1 MLPYQP
7 DASRFKHFYRGVFA
21 QMILLGAL
29 SFVGP
34 ALADAITNLG
44 GGGLSSPYLANLV
57 NSFQYISGC
66 LMTLF
71 GGPVINKMGI
81 KKSCVVAAMGMPLV
95 GSSYY
100 SYARYGIIWYLVVA
114 QMIGGLTG
122 GFLYVAEATA
132 MLSYPQPEDRG
143 FYLGIWSAMRNSGSI
158 FGGVINFA
166 KNYNNSTTGGKSFPS
181 LFLHFDL
188 WLYHAQREPVLSKD
202 GLKPKLL
209 TSRRPYPECT
219 GLVWALNLTP
229 TRLVLRRN
237 GHRIRMSPLRSW
249 TQEFVALR
257 LLAQQK
263 KTWVLFI
270 PAFYS
275 FYHGGTLSSY
285 LSLHFSIRSRALT
298 SFIAPCVTVPSVV
311 AYGRYLLDLDQWS
324 QQRRAKIAVL
334 IWIVPQMI
342 SFIWIG
348 FENRRIDN
356 GIQILDYDQNLGEW
370 TFAVL
375 PFIILFISGCLTQL
389 SLYWIIG
396 ILSEN
401 ISATSQLGGLF
412 RAFEMAGQATSYALN
427 AQKGNG
433 VKISFYFNC
442 FLWLFTVPCM
452 IQLVQMV
459 PHGPSSRYEITDS
472 DEEIELN

>member
-1 MLPYQP
+1 MPL
-7 DASRFKHFYRGVFA
+7 S
-21 QMILLGAL
+21 LLSSL

-71 GGPVINKMGI
+71 GGPLINKMGI
-81 KKSCVVAAMGMPLV
+81 KKSCVIAAIGMPLV

-100 SYARYGIIWYLVVA
+100 SNAQYGIIWYLVVA
-114 QMIGGLTG
+114 QMIGGLTS

-158 FGGVINFA
+158 FGGAINIA
-166 KNYNNSTTGGKSFPS
+166 KNYNNSTTGGIAPS
-181 LFLHFDL
+181 TYFIFFLI
-188 WLYHAQREPVLSKD
+188 
-202 GLKPKLL
+202 
-209 TSRRPYPECT
+209 ECT

-229 TRLVLRRN
+229 TRLVRRRN
-237 GHRIRMSPLRSW
+237 GHRIRISPLRSW

-285 LSLHFSIRSRALT
+285 LALHFSIRSRALT

-324 QQRRAKIAVL
+324 QRRRAKIAVL

-342 SFIWIG
+342 CFTWIG
-348 FENRRIDN
+348 FENRRLGN
-356 GIQILDYDQNLGEW
+356 GIPVLDYYQLKWEKLLTLSLIPAQRNPGEW

-375 PFIILFISGCLTQL
+375 PFIILFIGGCLTQL

-401 ISATSQLGGLF
+401 ISVTSQLGGLF
-412 RAFEMAGQATSYALN
+412 RAFEMAGQATSYAMN

-433 VKISFYFNC
+433 EKISFYLNC
-442 FLWLFTVPCM
+442 FLLLLTVPCM
-452 IQLVQMV
+452 IKLVQMV
-459 PHGPSSRYEITDS
+459 PHNPPTRYEIIDS
-472 DEEIELN
+472 DEETELDEII

>member
-1 MLPYQP
+1 M
-7 DASRFKHFYRGVFA
+7 
-21 QMILLGAL
+21 

-166 KNYNNSTTGGKSFPS
+166 KNYNNSTTGGIAPS
-181 LFLHFDL
+181 TYFIFFLI
-188 WLYHAQREPVLSKD
+188 
-202 GLKPKLL
+202 
-209 TSRRPYPECT
+209 ECT